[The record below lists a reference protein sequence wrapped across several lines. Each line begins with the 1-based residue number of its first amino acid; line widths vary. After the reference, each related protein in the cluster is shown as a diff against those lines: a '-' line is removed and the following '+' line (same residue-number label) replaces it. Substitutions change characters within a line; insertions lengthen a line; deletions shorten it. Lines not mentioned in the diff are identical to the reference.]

1 MTDKK
6 APEGVSYFAF
16 ESALFHMEKILR
28 RWQIMSAVS
37 LVAVALLLAK
47 KR

>member
-16 ESALFHMEKILR
+16 EAALFHMEKVLR
-28 RWQIMSAVS
+28 RWQIMSVISMA
-37 LVAVALLLAK
+37 AVALLLAK